1 MAIMG
6 EKEEEGLIVN
16 KVLLLNNEVEE
27 TKKDDGVTIEE
38 IHEEEEVKE
47 DARGDVKEVVMD
59 TTEELDEG
67 IRMRHVDFIVCSK
80 VTNYN
85 RSSSEPSL
93 KASIPF
99 LAVFGGGRVDNRFTL
114 FLPFPVSMVFDFFE
128 SVEPLT
134 AFSLLESTYHWLF
147 KAIPY
152 FLDSII
158 CFDNSR
164 TIALFRFERAFLIFS
179 FSSLELLG
187 YLPQIILSHT
197 SDIPIWIDSLLF
209 LLLFFLYNDVEESAL
224 HIHVRSWV

>member
-38 IHEEEEVKE
+38 IHEEEDEVKE
-47 DARGDVKEVVMD
+47 DMKEATKGNGGEDVKEVVMD
-59 TTEELDEG
+59 TKEELDEG

-80 VTNYN
+80 ATNYN

-114 FLPFPVSMVFDFFE
+114 FLPFPVSMIIDFFD
-128 SVEPLT
+128 SVESLT
-134 AFSLLESTYHWLF
+134 VFSLLESTCQWHSSKQYHL
-147 KAIPY
+147 
-152 FLDSII
+152 
-158 CFDNSR
+158 
-164 TIALFRFERAFLIFS
+164 FLISS
-179 FSSLELLG
+179 F
-187 YLPQIILSHT
+187 
-197 SDIPIWIDSLLF
+197 
-209 LLLFFLYNDVEESAL
+209 V
-224 HIHVRSWV
+224 